1 MTESQHLLLVRH
13 GETVGNLEQIAHG
26 QSESPLNERGRQ
38 QAQLTADLL
47 RDWERRYARVF
58 ASPLSRAH
66 DTAGIIA
73 DTLGLQLSL
82 HAGLMESHLGV
93 LEGVS
98 YEELDNFG
106 YARRSIEDDEFDAHE
121 GESPRAV
128 GDRMEQTLDE
138 IRAQHPGENLI
149 IVSHGGALAH
159 LMARIVNSRGPA
171 FGPKYIM
178 FNSAISEIV
187 IPARGKPE
195 LIVLNHHEHLPEEMK
210 IDPTKRGQHA
220 NE

>member
-128 GDRMEQTLDE
+128 
-138 IRAQHPGENLI
+138 
-149 IVSHGGALAH
+149 
-159 LMARIVNSRGPA
+159 
-171 FGPKYIM
+171 
-178 FNSAISEIV
+178 
-187 IPARGKPE
+187 
-195 LIVLNHHEHLPEEMK
+195 
-210 IDPTKRGQHA
+210 
-220 NE
+220 